1 MSKAPPQVPDR
12 LSLTEAE
19 DPWLTWAREV
29 QSIGQS
35 GLHWQRDEFDKER
48 YEQLLAISADM
59 MAALA
64 DGTPPPFKRI
74 FLEQTGHATP
84 KVDIRGVV
92 FRDDKVLLVK
102 EILDGCWSMPGGFA
116 DVGRS
121 AAEVVVKELAEES
134 GFQVRADRLL
144 AVYDRARHGHSHSAF
159 HMYKLFFA
167 CEIIGGEATGGM
179 ETTEV
184 DFFDLDNLPELSA
197 GRITVRQIHRM
208 HELYYD
214 PAAPTEFD

>member
-1 MSKAPPQVPDR
+1 MSEPPEKVP
-12 LSLTEAE
+12 SGIAQSEAD

-35 GLHWQRDEFDKER
+35 GVFWQNDVFDKER
-48 YEQLLAISADM
+48 YERLLDLSAEM
-59 MAALA
+59 MTALS
-64 DGTPPPFKRI
+64 DGTPPPFSRL
-74 FLEQTGHATP
+74 FAEQAGHATP

-92 FRDDKVLLVK
+92 FRDHKVLLVK

-121 AAEVVVKELAEES
+121 AAEVAVKEVREES
-134 GFQVRADRLL
+134 GFEVRATRFL

-167 CEIIGGEATGGM
+167 CEIIGGQASGGM
-179 ETTEV
+179 ETSEV
-184 DFFDLDNLPELSA
+184 GFFDLDALPELSA
-197 GRITVRQIHRM
+197 GRITERQIRRM
-208 HELYYD
+208 HDLYYD
-214 PAAPTEFD
+214 PSLPADFD